1 MKKLVISNSKGFGV
15 KKLCVVCNTKEI
27 LVFNVFGFAIMVFKK

>member
-1 MKKLVISNSKGFGV
+1 MKKLVISRKGFGV

-27 LVFNVFGFAIMVFKK
+27 LVINVFGCAIMVIKK